1 MLNGDN
7 GDTIVNSTFELKHV
21 IGGHYI
27 VDGSEFE
34 RRNPSDI
41 SDLVA
46 SAPIADDELVSAAVS
61 SARSA
66 LPEWASLSPE
76 IRGDILDKTSQI
88 LMKRSDEWGRL
99 LSREEGKTLAEGQ
112 AEVGR
117 AARIFRFF
125 GGEALRATGDSLAST
140 RPGVDVETVR
150 EAVGVFGLITPWN
163 FPIAIPTWKAA
174 PALAFG
180 NTAVIKPSEL
190 SPTLTHLMGTALQ
203 EAGLPDGVFNI
214 IYGKGD
220 TGAALASHPDIDG
233 LSFTGS
239 IATGSKVIKAAT
251 ANQTRIQCEMGG
263 KNAMVVLDDADI
275 DLAVKTIINAAFF
288 STGQKCTAASR
299 IIVVDG
305 IYTAF
310 LKALS
315 SAATALRV
323 GHALDANTEIGPLAS
338 EDQLAKTQRYLKI
351 ARDEGAKI
359 LGGETPA
366 TGFRGHYISPAI
378 LIDTQPD
385 MQINQ
390 EEIFGP
396 VCSLI
401 RVKNYEEALEVA
413 NSTKFGLS
421 AGIMTNSLKHARH
434 FRKAAKAGM
443 VMVNLPTAGVDYHV
457 PFGGTRASSLG
468 PREQGQS
475 AVEFYTQI
483 KTCYTLPA

>member
-1 MLNGDN
+1 
-7 GDTIVNSTFELKHV
+7 VNSTFDLKHF
-21 IGGHYI
+21 IGGEFI
-27 VDGSEFE
+27 RDGHNLE

-46 SAPIADDELVSAAVS
+46 RAPVASPALVEAAVL

-66 LPEWASLSPE
+66 QPEWASLSPE
-76 IRGDILDKTSQI
+76 IRGDVLDKTSQI
-88 LMKRSDEWGRL
+88 LMERREEWGQL
-99 LSREEGKTLAEGQ
+99 LSREEGKTVAEGC
-112 AEVGR
+112 AELER

-125 GGEALRATGDSLAST
+125 GGEALRTIGDSLQST
-140 RPGVDVETVR
+140 RPGIDVETVR

-163 FPIAIPTWKAA
+163 FPIAIPTWKTA

-180 NTAVIKPSEL
+180 NAVVIKPSEL
-190 SPTLTHLMGTALQ
+190 SPTLTHLMGTALKD
-203 EAGLPDGVFNI
+203 AGLPNGVLNI
-214 IYGKGD
+214 IYGSGE
-220 TGAALASHPDIDG
+220 TGAALASNANIDG

-239 IATGSKVIKAAT
+239 VATGGKVAEAAV

-263 KNAMVVLDDADI
+263 KNAIVILDDADI
-275 DLAVKTIINAAFF
+275 DLAVTTIINAAFF

-299 IIVVDG
+299 IIVTEG
-305 IYTAF
+305 IYSAF
-310 LKALS
+310 LNAFS
-315 SAATALRV
+315 NAAATLKV
-323 GHALDANTEIGPLAS
+323 GHALDPTTQVGPLAS
-338 EDQLAKTQRYLKI
+338 AEQLTKTQSYLKI
-351 ARDEGAKI
+351 AHDEDATV
-359 LGGETPA
+359 LGGELPNTK
-366 TGFRGHYISPAI
+366 FQGHYISPAI
-378 LIDTQPD
+378 LIETSPE
-385 MQINQ
+385 MRINQ

-396 VCSLI
+396 VCSVI
-401 RVKNYEEALEVA
+401 RVKDYEEALSVV
-413 NSTKFGLS
+413 NNTKFGLS

-475 AVEFYTQI
+475 AIEFYTQI

>member
-1 MLNGDN
+1 M
-7 GDTIVNSTFELKHV
+7 NSTFDLKHF
-21 IGGHYI
+21 IGG
-27 VDGSEFE
+27 EFIQEGHNLE

-46 SAPIADDELVSAAVS
+46 RAPVASPALVEAAVL

-66 LPEWASLSPE
+66 QPEWASLSPE
-76 IRGDILDKTSQI
+76 IRGDVLDKTSQI
-88 LMKRSDEWGRL
+88 LMERREEWGQL
-99 LSREEGKTLAEGQ
+99 LSREEGKTVAEGC
-112 AEVGR
+112 AELER

-125 GGEALRATGDSLAST
+125 GGEALRTIGDSLQST
-140 RPGVDVETVR
+140 RPGIDVETVR

-163 FPIAIPTWKAA
+163 FPIAIPTWKTA

-180 NTAVIKPSEL
+180 NAVVIKPSEL
-190 SPTLTHLMGTALQ
+190 SPTLTHLMGTALTD
-203 EAGLPDGVFNI
+203 AGLPNGVLNI
-214 IYGKGD
+214 IYGSGE
-220 TGAALASHPDIDG
+220 TGAALASNANIDG

-239 IATGSKVIKAAT
+239 VATGGKVAEAAV

-263 KNAMVVLDDADI
+263 KNAIVILDDADI
-275 DLAVKTIINAAFF
+275 DLAVTTIINAAFF

-299 IIVVDG
+299 IIVTEG
-305 IYTAF
+305 IYSAFLTAF
-310 LKALS
+310 SNAAAALK
-315 SAATALRV
+315 V
-323 GHALDANTEIGPLAS
+323 GHALDPTTQVGPLAS
-338 EDQLAKTQRYLKI
+338 AEQLTKTQSYLKI
-351 ARDEGAKI
+351 AHDEDATV
-359 LGGETPA
+359 LGGELPNTK
-366 TGFRGHYISPAI
+366 FQGHYISPAI
-378 LIDTQPD
+378 LIETSPE
-385 MQINQ
+385 MRINQ

-396 VCSLI
+396 VCSVI
-401 RVKNYEEALEVA
+401 RVKDYEEALSVV
-413 NSTKFGLS
+413 NNTKFGLS

-475 AVEFYTQI
+475 AIEFYTQI